1 MGAPRAGL
9 LATTRVGSRHHDRL
23 VQGSTLPEPRD
34 VVSEAGVSI
43 GVMVGYDTGEP
54 LFDDSTS
61 QLVEPPF
68 GDKHGKSLARVER
81 GAGDGLVVYVCLD
94 PRHGQ
99 HRLYAWLRQRYSAR
113 QQAAIFGRF
122 VDVDL
127 LADG

>member
-9 LATTRVGSRHHDRL
+9 LETTRVGSRHHDRL
-23 VQGSTLPEPRD
+23 VKGSSLPEPKD
-34 VVSEAGVSI
+34 VQSGEQTI
-43 GVMVGYDTGEP
+43 GVMVGYDAGEP

-94 PRHGQ
+94 PVHGK

-113 QQAAIFGRF
+113 QQAAIFGRL
-122 VDVDL
+122 VDADL
-127 LADG
+127 LA

>member
-1 MGAPRAGL
+1 M
-9 LATTRVGSRHHDRL
+9 RVGSRHHDRL

-34 VVSEAGVSI
+34 VVSETGVSI
-43 GVMVGYDTGEP
+43 GVMVGYDAGEP

-113 QQAAIFGRF
+113 QQATILGRL

-127 LADG
+127 LA

>member
-34 VVSEAGVSI
+34 VVSKTGVSI
-43 GVMVGYDTGEP
+43 GVMVGYDAGEP

-68 GDKHGKSLARVER
+68 GDKDGKSLARVER
-81 GAGDGLVVYVCLD
+81 GAGDGLVVYVYLD
-94 PRHGQ
+94 PLHGQ
-99 HRLYAWLRQRYSAR
+99 HRHGFPRVRRSPHR
-113 QQAAIFGRF
+113 RRPRRTGRR
-122 VDVDL
+122 
-127 LADG
+127 

>member
-1 MGAPRAGL
+1 MKTGASF
-9 LATTRVGSRHHDRL
+9 T
-23 VQGSTLPEPRD
+23 
-34 VVSEAGVSI
+34 I
-43 GVMVGYDTGEP
+43 GVMVGYDSGEP

-68 GDKHGKSLARVER
+68 GDKDGKSLARVER

-113 QQAAIFGRF
+113 QQAAIFGRL